1 MLFRSI
7 YLGIGQNVPGQNPP
21 GQNPPSPTPDTGSIK
36 YTVQKGD
43 SLWKIAQ
50 RYGTTV
56 EAIKSLNGLTGDLL
70 NIGQVLQI
78 PASQTGPSIRYTVR
92 PGDSLWLIAQRY
104 NTTVDAIKK
113 LNNLTSDI
121 LNIGQV
127 LQIPA
132 R

>member
-1 MLFRSI
+1 M
-7 YLGIGQNVPGQNPP
+7 PGQNPP
-21 GQNPPSPTPDTGSIK
+21 PAVPDTGSIK
-36 YTVQKGD
+36 YTVQEGD
-43 SLWKIAQ
+43 SLWKIAR

-56 EAIKSLNGLTGDLL
+56 DAIKSLNGLTGDLL
-70 NIGQVLQI
+70 NVGQVLQI
-78 PASQTGPSIRYTVR
+78 PVSQTGQNIRYTVR
-92 PGDSLWLIAQRY
+92 AGDSLWLIAQRY